1 MINDIKAEA
10 EKKMKKSLESLNS
23 AFNKIRT
30 GRAHPSIL
38 DSVMVNYYGQ
48 ETPLKQVASVN
59 VEDNRTLTVSP
70 WEKNLMPTIEK
81 AIMASDLGLNP
92 ATSGDIIRIPMP
104 MLTEETRK
112 EMVKQAKAD
121 AEHGRV
127 SIRNARRD
135 ANSMI
140 KDLLKEKEIT
150 EDDERKGE
158 DDIQKLTDR
167 YIAEVEKM
175 LKAKAA
181 AKVMHPC
188 ASMLAVS
195 YEIVLPLHTL
205 VHCCG
210 HARCIT

>member
-10 EKKMKKSLESLNS
+10 EKKMKKSLESLHS

-81 AIMASDLGLNP
+81 AIMSSDLGLNP
-92 ATSGDIIRIPMP
+92 ATSGDIIRLPMP

-127 SIRNARRD
+127 SVRNARRD

-140 KDLLKEKEIT
+140 KELLKEKEIT

-158 DDIQKLTDR
+158 EDIQKLTDH

-175 LKAKAA
+175 LKAKEEDL
-181 AKVMHPC
+181 M
-188 ASMLAVS
+188 AV
-195 YEIVLPLHTL
+195 
-205 VHCCG
+205 
-210 HARCIT
+210 

>member
-38 DSVMVNYYGQ
+38 DSVTVNYYGQ

-158 DDIQKLTDR
+158 DEIQKLTDR
-167 YIAEVEKM
+167 HIAEVEKM
-175 LKAKAA
+175 LKAKEEDL
-181 AKVMHPC
+181 M
-188 ASMLAVS
+188 AV
-195 YEIVLPLHTL
+195 
-205 VHCCG
+205 
-210 HARCIT
+210 

>member
-1 MINDIKAEA
+1 VVKQDERIEETIVINDIKSDA
-10 EKKMKKSLESLNS
+10 EKKMKKSLEALHS

-30 GRAHPSIL
+30 GRAHPAIL

-70 WEKNLMPTIEK
+70 WEKNLVPTIEK
-81 AIMASDLGLNP
+81 AIMTSDLGLNP
-92 ATSGDIIRIPMP
+92 ATSGDLIRVPMP

-135 ANSMI
+135 ANSML
-140 KDLLKEKEIT
+140 KDLLKEKEIS
-150 EDDERKGE
+150 EDELRKGE
-158 DDIQKLTDR
+158 EEVQKLTDK

-175 LKAKAA
+175 LKVKEEDL
-181 AKVMHPC
+181 M
-188 ASMLAVS
+188 AV
-195 YEIVLPLHTL
+195 
-205 VHCCG
+205 
-210 HARCIT
+210 

>member
-1 MINDIKAEA
+1 MINDIKSEA
-10 EKKMKKSLESLNS
+10 EKKMKKSLEALHSS
-23 AFNKIRT
+23 FNKIRT

-48 ETPLKQVASVN
+48 ETPLKQVASIN

-81 AIMASDLGLNP
+81 AIMSSDLGLNP
-92 ATSGDIIRIPMP
+92 ATSGDIIRLPMP

-112 EMVKQAKAD
+112 DMVKQAKAD

-140 KDLLKEKEIT
+140 KELLKEKEIT
-150 EDDERKGE
+150 EDDERRGE
-158 DDIQKLTDR
+158 EE
-167 YIAEVEKM
+167 AEV
-175 LKAKAA
+175 
-181 AKVMHPC
+181 
-188 ASMLAVS
+188 
-195 YEIVLPLHTL
+195 PL
-205 VHCCG
+205 
-210 HARCIT
+210 RIP

>member
-1 MINDIKAEA
+1 MEPDERIEEADVINDIKAEA
-10 EKKMKKSLESLNS
+10 EKKMKKSLEALHS

-30 GRAHPSIL
+30 GRAHPAIL

-59 VEDNRTLTVSP
+59 VEDNRTLTVAP
-70 WEKNLMPTIEK
+70 WEKNLVPTIEK
-81 AIMASDLGLNP
+81 AIMTSDLGLNP
-92 ATSGDIIRIPMP
+92 ATSGDIIRVPMP

-135 ANSMI
+135 ANHMI
-140 KDLLKEKEIT
+140 KELVKEKEIS
-150 EDDERKGE
+150 EDDQHRGE
-158 DDIQKLTDR
+158 DEIQKLTDK

-175 LKAKAA
+175 LKSKEEDL
-181 AKVMHPC
+181 M
-188 ASMLAVS
+188 AV
-195 YEIVLPLHTL
+195 
-205 VHCCG
+205 
-210 HARCIT
+210 

>member
-1 MINDIKAEA
+1 MGVWGHSAKRHDERIEDAEVINDIKAEA
-10 EKKMKKSLESLNS
+10 EKKMKKSLESLNN

-38 DSVMVNYYGQ
+38 DSVTVNYYGQ

-158 DDIQKLTDR
+158 DEIQKLTDR

-175 LKAKAA
+175 LKAKEEDL
-181 AKVMHPC
+181 M
-188 ASMLAVS
+188 AV
-195 YEIVLPLHTL
+195 
-205 VHCCG
+205 
-210 HARCIT
+210 

>member
-10 EKKMKKSLESLNS
+10 EKKMKKSLESLHS

-81 AIMASDLGLNP
+81 AIMSSDLGLNP

-127 SIRNARRD
+127 SVRNARRD

-140 KDLLKEKEIT
+140 KELLKEKEIT

-175 LKAKAA
+175 LKAKEEDL
-181 AKVMHPC
+181 M
-188 ASMLAVS
+188 AV
-195 YEIVLPLHTL
+195 
-205 VHCCG
+205 
-210 HARCIT
+210 

>member
-10 EKKMKKSLESLNS
+10 EKKMEKSLEALHS

-59 VEDNRTLTVSP
+59 VEDNRTLAVSP
-70 WEKNLMPTIEK
+70 WEKNLVPVIEK
-81 AIMASDLGLNP
+81 AIMMADLGLNP
-92 ATSGDIIRIPMP
+92 ATSGDLIRIPMP

-112 EMVKQAKAD
+112 NMVKQSKAD
-121 AEHGRV
+121 AENGRV

-135 ANSMI
+135 ANSMM
-140 KDLLKEKEIT
+140 KDLLKDKDIS
-150 EDDERKGE
+150 EDDVRRGE
-158 DDIQKLTDR
+158 EEIQKLTDR

-175 LKAKAA
+175 LKAKEEDL
-181 AKVMHPC
+181 M
-188 ASMLAVS
+188 AV
-195 YEIVLPLHTL
+195 
-205 VHCCG
+205 
-210 HARCIT
+210 

>member
-1 MINDIKAEA
+1 VINDIKAEA
-10 EKKMKKSLESLNS
+10 EKKMKKSLESLHS

-81 AIMASDLGLNP
+81 AIMSSDLGLNP

-127 SIRNARRD
+127 SVRNARRD

-140 KDLLKEKEIT
+140 KELLKEKEIT

-158 DDIQKLTDR
+158 EDIQKLTDR

-175 LKAKAA
+175 LKAKEEDL
-181 AKVMHPC
+181 M
-188 ASMLAVS
+188 AV
-195 YEIVLPLHTL
+195 
-205 VHCCG
+205 
-210 HARCIT
+210 

>member
-10 EKKMKKSLESLNS
+10 EKKMKKSLEALHS

-30 GRAHPSIL
+30 GRAHPAIL

-59 VEDNRTLTVSP
+59 VEDNQTLTVAP
-70 WEKNLMPTIEK
+70 WEKNLVPAIEK

-92 ATSGDIIRIPMP
+92 STSGDVIRVPMP
-104 MLTEETRK
+104 MLTEEPRR

-135 ANSMI
+135 ANTMI
-140 KDLLKEKEIT
+140 KELMKEKEIS
-150 EDDERKGE
+150 EDDQRRAE
-158 DDIQKLTDR
+158 DEIQKLTDK

-175 LKAKAA
+175 LKAKEEDL
-181 AKVMHPC
+181 M
-188 ASMLAVS
+188 AV
-195 YEIVLPLHTL
+195 
-205 VHCCG
+205 
-210 HARCIT
+210 

>member
-1 MINDIKAEA
+1 VINDIKSDA
-10 EKKMKKSLESLNS
+10 EKKMKKSLEALHS

-30 GRAHPSIL
+30 GRAHPAIL

-81 AIMASDLGLNP
+81 AIMSSDLGLNP

-104 MLTEETRK
+104 MLTEETRR

-135 ANSMI
+135 ANNML
-140 KDLLKEKEIT
+140 KDLLKEKEIN
-150 EDDERKGE
+150 EDEERRGE
-158 DDIQKLTDR
+158 DEIQKLTDR

-175 LKAKAA
+175 LKTKEEDL
-181 AKVMHPC
+181 M
-188 ASMLAVS
+188 AV
-195 YEIVLPLHTL
+195 
-205 VHCCG
+205 
-210 HARCIT
+210 

>member
-1 MINDIKAEA
+1 VINDIKAEA
-10 EKKMKKSLESLNS
+10 EKKMKKSLESLHS

-81 AIMASDLGLNP
+81 AIMSSDLGLNP

-140 KDLLKEKEIT
+140 KELLKEKEIT

-175 LKAKAA
+175 LKSKEEDL
-181 AKVMHPC
+181 M
-188 ASMLAVS
+188 AV
-195 YEIVLPLHTL
+195 
-205 VHCCG
+205 
-210 HARCIT
+210 